1 MITIIIKRNKQQEI
15 VSYRVTGHAKTAPHG
30 EDIVCAAVSVLA
42 QTTILGFYQV
52 LNQQPEY
59 QITDGNLN
67 CKIKDSLTATQ
78 RKEATI
84 LLETMLVG
92 LKNIQQQY
100 PKIIAIEDEE
110 V

>member
-1 MITIIIKRNKQQEI
+1 MITIKINRNKQQEI
-15 VSYRVTGHAKTAPHG
+15 VSYRITGHAKTAPHG
-30 EDIVCAAVSVLA
+30 EDLVCAAVSVLG

-59 QITDGNLN
+59 HIAEGDLS
-67 CKIKDSLTATQ
+67 CSMKDSLTATQ

-100 PKIIAIEDEE
+100 PKIIAIDDEE

>member
-1 MITIIIKRNKQQEI
+1 MITIEIKRNNEQEI
-15 VSYRVTGHAKTAPHG
+15 VSYRVTGHAQTAPHG
-30 EDIVCAAVSVLA
+30 EDLVCAAVSVLA
-42 QTTILGFYQV
+42 QTTVLGLYQV

-59 QITDGNLN
+59 IIDDGELR
-67 CKIKDSLTATQ
+67 CKMEESLTATQ

-100 PKIIAIEDEE
+100 PKIIAIDDEE